1 MLWQEEVERKDVR
14 GRSPLML
21 AVTLGHLE
29 TARLLMESGANINT
43 ENKDGWT
50 GNHFH
55 LLKFGVVI
63 KHLIYSSAF
72 FIIFVLIK
80 VILTINIHREP
91 LKELY

>member
-1 MLWQEEVERKDVR
+1 MERKDVR

-55 LLKFGVVI
+55 LMKLTKWLSNI
-63 KHLIYSSAF
+63 L
-72 FIIFVLIK
+72 FIRLCF
-80 VILTINIHREP
+80 
-91 LKELY
+91 